1 MVFVKKFDDFNPPS
15 PDAYNLMTT
24 PNLETEE
31 ANQVAREPKRQFF
44 GTDGIRGLANIEPLT
59 PETALR
65 LGQAAA
71 LTLLRQNGDGDWP
84 VCVIGRDT
92 RASGSMLESA
102 LAAGMASVGVDVRLA
117 GVIPTPA
124 VAWLTKEL
132 GATAG
137 VVISASHNPF
147 HDNGIKFFGAD
158 GFKLSDETELGI
170 EQQLLGSARIDDDA
184 RAVPAKIGRIANLD
198 DAQALYVHQVVASA
212 NTDAKFLSGVKIALD
227 AANGAA
233 FQTSQAI
240 LAHFGADV
248 TASFVE
254 PSGLNINLDCGATEP
269 DTIGRLVKESDA
281 AVGVCLDGDA
291 DRIVLCDET
300 GSALDGD
307 ELLAITATHLAKR
320 GELTNNSIVATVMS
334 NFGLNETLANLGG
347 EVVRTAVGDRYVVEK
362 MRELGLEIGGEQ
374 SGHLIFLKHSTTGD
388 GMLGAIQILQIMA
401 AENKPLIELRKCLSK
416 FPQAKRYLTVKS
428 KPPLEELAEAQ
439 KLIAETERELGDQG
453 RVLLRYSGTEP
464 MIRLL
469 MEGRDENF
477 INAASDRIATALIAQ
492 IG

>member
-1 MVFVKKFDDFNPPS
+1 MVSALNSDY
-15 PDAYNLMTT
+15 YNTKPKT
-24 PNLETEE
+24 VSDHRN
-31 ANQVAREPKRQFF
+31 AREPETTSDPTEKRRFF
-44 GTDGIRGLANIEPLT
+44 GTDGIRGKANLEPLT

-71 LTLLRQNGDGDWP
+71 FTLLKQNGSSDWP
-84 VCVIGRDT
+84 ICVIGRDT
-92 RASGSMLESA
+92 RASGGMLESA

-132 GATAG
+132 GAAAG

-158 GFKLSDETELGI
+158 GFKLSDDTELAI
-170 EQQLLGSARIDDDA
+170 EQQLLSSPRIDDEA
-184 RAVPAKIGRIANLD
+184 RAVPGKIGRIASID
-198 DAQALYVHQVVASA
+198 DAIDRYVHRVVASA
-212 NTDAKFLSGVKIALD
+212 DTDAQFLRGVKVALD

-233 FQTSQAI
+233 YQTAQAI

-248 TASFVE
+248 AASFVE
-254 PSGLNINLDCGATEP
+254 PTGLNINVECGATEP
-269 DTIGRLVKESDA
+269 EVIGRLVKESGA
-281 AVGVCLDGDA
+281 QVGVCLDGDA

-307 ELLAITATHLAKR
+307 ELLGIVATHLAKR

-334 NFGLNETLANLGG
+334 NFSLNETLANLGG

-374 SGHLIFLKHSTTGD
+374 SGHLIFLKHATTGD

-401 AENKPLIELRKCLSK
+401 AESKPLSELRKCLSK
-416 FPQAKRYLTVKS
+416 YPQAKRYLTVRS
-428 KPPLEELAEAQ
+428 KPPLEELVEAQ
-439 KLIAETERELGDQG
+439 KLIAETERELGEQG
-453 RVLLRYSGTEP
+453 RILLRYSGTEP

-469 MEGRDENF
+469 MEGRDKDF
-477 INAASDRIATALIAQ
+477 IEAASDRIADALIAQ